1 MSKYII
7 EINDIGIEDVKD
19 GEKYHRVTRV
29 PWWYISETNLNR
41 LDLYNE
47 TESAAEQRGAE
58 KAWELAQKIRLSENS
73 GGMSLLELNECFGTC
88 AIHEIFSN
96 SYSEVAQMYEAWVKQ
111 DEEIKVGDEV
121 RSRIN
126 RSKICVVTNIM
137 KVGENTQFNCLQND
151 GKTDWFSS
159 TKNFE
164 KTGRHFP
171 EIVELLKKMEGE

>member
-7 EINDIGIEDVKD
+7 EINDIGIEDIKD

-58 KAWELAQKIRLSENS
+58 KAWELAKKISIMPDEAKK
-73 GGMSLLELNECFGTC
+73 EVWGTDKYNT
-88 AIHEIFSN
+88 IN
-96 SYSEVAQMYEAWVKQ
+96 LGYSYAEAAAKYETWVK
-111 DEEIKVGDEV
+111 ENEIKVGDEV
-121 RSRIN
+121 RIKSDPSKTRIITN
-126 RSKICVVTNIM
+126 VTKMGDGIYFSGMKPDGVVDRFLGM
-137 KVGENTQFNCLQND
+137 G
-151 GKTDWFSS
+151 
-159 TKNFE
+159 NFE

-171 EIVELLKKMEGE
+171 EVAELLKKIGGE